1 MIDRSTLIKELKE
14 KFPDLRADIN
24 QEQGMLHFEVAVFY
38 KYTQSQ
44 INIGEVDTVKL
55 CFSVAE
61 NFLLNGNT
69 AVKNAISTS
78 FAECLDFNN
87 TNKHSRVWAWDIYPE
102 TLKKE
107 YLVVRG
113 ELGI

>member
-61 NFLLNGNT
+61 KFLLNGNA